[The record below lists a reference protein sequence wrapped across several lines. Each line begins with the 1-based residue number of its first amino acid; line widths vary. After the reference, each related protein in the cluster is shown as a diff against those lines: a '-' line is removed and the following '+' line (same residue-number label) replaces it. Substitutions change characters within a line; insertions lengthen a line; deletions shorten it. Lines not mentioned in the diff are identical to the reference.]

1 MTKTFWLVAY
11 YGISYSIGVASLVF
25 AVILR
30 FMRKEALLGRFIVCT
45 SAMTAVVLSG
55 TILSALGE
63 SGGGLVYPALNFL
76 NVIMA
81 AAYTYLIIDFAVA
94 VFPFKGSRWVKAL
107 AFGLSAAGCVLSL
120 ARLWIPL
127 DVWAQVSILA
137 VKNLAL
143 FATAAIALRP
153 GAGAMKGKY
162 QAFLRIASISALV
175 IGPFMAW
182 EEIAGSFGAFPIE
195 SYGSLFLPVIY
206 GIWSAAFIMIQLR
219 RNKASGIA
227 VGDIDPEFLKS
238 HGVSPREGEVLKL
251 LLEGRSYKE
260 IMSVLCIA
268 MPTVKSHIARLYKK
282 TNTANRIELARK
294 LAASLDSESSARG

>member
-11 YGISYSIGVASLVF
+11 YGISYSIGVASLVL

-45 SAMTAVVLSG
+45 SVMTAVVLSG
-55 TILSALGE
+55 TILNALGNA
-63 SGGGLVYPALNFL
+63 GLVYPALNAL
-76 NVIMA
+76 TVVMA

-94 VFPFKGSRWVKAL
+94 VFPFKGSRSVKAL

-120 ARLWIPL
+120 ARLWIHMG
-127 DVWAQVSILA
+127 VWAQVSVLA

-153 GAGAMKGKY
+153 GAGVMKGKY

-182 EEIAGSFGAFPIE
+182 EEIGGSFGAFPIE

-206 GIWSAAFIMIQLR
+206 GIWSAAFIVIQLR
-219 RNKASGIA
+219 RIKASGIA
-227 VGDIDPEFLKS
+227 VGDIDPEYLKS

-268 MPTVKSHIARLYKK
+268 MPTVKSHIARIYKK

-294 LAASLDSESSARG
+294 LAASLDSGSIVRG